1 MKKFY
6 THPELEAMNLN
17 SLDIITTSTALD
29 RLDKIQA
36 TQGGSDP
43 SMEDGIDL

>member
-6 THPELEAMNLN
+6 THPELEA
-17 SLDIITTSTALD
+17 LDLSVLDVITASPLGN
-29 RLDKIQA
+29 LDKI
-36 TQGGSDP
+36 TPEQGGSDP

>member
-6 THPELEAMNLN
+6 TQPELET
-17 SLDIITTSTALD
+17 LDLSVLDVITASPLGD
-29 RLDKIQA
+29 LDKIEPE
-36 TQGGSDP
+36 QGGSDP